1 MNRVAIKV
9 TTLRVNYSLFLLVNY
24 EKFIITY
31 SKFGQAVL
39 LSCFAYLSFQQFGVK
54 TIKYLPVRFI
64 RLPAVSRLVM
74 LSNLCLIALFGIHEQ
89 LDLGK
94 DSYKF
99 SVGILAKLCIFDKNV
114 CKLRN
119 EHCSL

>member
-9 TTLRVNYSLFLLVNY
+9 TTLRVNYSLFLLVNF

-31 SKFGQAVL
+31 NKFGQTVL

-64 RLPAVSRLVM
+64 SLPAVSSDWKYFMACDV
-74 LSNLCLIALFGIHEQ
+74 I
-89 LDLGK
+89 
-94 DSYKF
+94 
-99 SVGILAKLCIFDKNV
+99 
-114 CKLRN
+114 
-119 EHCSL
+119 

>member
-1 MNRVAIKV
+1 MAC
-9 TTLRVNYSLFLLVNY
+9 
-24 EKFIITY
+24 E
-31 SKFGQAVL
+31 
-39 LSCFAYLSFQQFGVK
+39 
-54 TIKYLPVRFI
+54 
-64 RLPAVSRLVM
+64 
-74 LSNLCLIALFGIHEQ
+74 LSNLCLIALFGIKQ
-89 LDLGK
+89 LDLGE